1 MKISDVMVGPRYRR
15 ELGDIASLAHSIAE
29 VGLLHPIVVRPDR
42 MLIAGRRRLAA
53 CQQLGW
59 DEIPATEVDLDEIL
73 RGELAEN
80 VARKD
85 FLPTEID
92 AIRRALEPLERA
104 AAAKRMTL
112 GKISI
117 GSKTGTVR
125 DRIGAW
131 SVFPASSSTRSR
143 MSSKPPRKNRN
154 ATAIWSLRWMTA
166 AASTAF
172 SGGSK

>member
-1 MKISDVMVGPRYRR
+1 MKISDIVVGPRYRR
-15 ELGDIASLAHSIAE
+15 ELGDISSLADSIAE
-29 VGLLHPIVVRPDR
+29 VGLLHPIVVRPDGI
-42 MLIAGRRRLAA
+42 LIAGRRRLAA
-53 CQQLGW
+53 YQQLGW

-85 FLPTEID
+85 FLPSEID
-92 AIRRALEPLERA
+92 AIRRALVPLEQA

-125 DRIGAW
+125 DRIGALVGI
-131 SVFPASSSTRSR
+131 SGKQLDKIAQVV
-143 MSSKPPRKNRN
+143 K
-154 ATAIWSLRWMTA
+154 A
-166 AASTAF
+166 AEEEPERYGQLVAEMDD
-172 SGGSK
+172 GGSVDGIFRRLK